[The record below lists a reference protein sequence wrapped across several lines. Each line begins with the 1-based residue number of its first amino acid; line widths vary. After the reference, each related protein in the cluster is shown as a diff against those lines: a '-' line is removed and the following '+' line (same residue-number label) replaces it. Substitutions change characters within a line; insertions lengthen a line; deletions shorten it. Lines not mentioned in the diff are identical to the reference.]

1 MSAFASVAFCGTT
14 TSPFLLERR
23 HIRVLCSYWRCQKWR
38 ACLLYTF
45 FISATSLMYLPQDM
59 NGVAEHDTRTTLQ
72 DLFQLIAVQDQSTH
86 PWRSNIKSHTCS
98 APLYNC
104 QVLNACVFPISGPL
118 SVVDERHP
126 KSNICVWLEPLTT
139 RAQVHSTAL
148 AHRLCDSCV
157 SSKADKHGED
167 AFLCVTSDFQKPAS
181 SSINGVMTHVTGAAN
196 LGYLRPLLTRL
207 SG

>member
-72 DLFQLIAVQDQSTH
+72 DLFQLIAVQDLSTH
-86 PWRSNIKSHTCS
+86 PWRSNIKVTPVQHHCKIVKFSMPAFS
-98 APLYNC
+98 R
-104 QVLNACVFPISGPL
+104 F
-118 SVVDERHP
+118 
-126 KSNICVWLEPLTT
+126 
-139 RAQVHSTAL
+139 L
-148 AHRLCDSCV
+148 AHFPSLMNAIPSR
-157 SSKADKHGED
+157 
-167 AFLCVTSDFQKPAS
+167 TYAS
-181 SSINGVMTHVTGAAN
+181 GWN
-196 LGYLRPLLTRL
+196 L
-207 SG
+207 